1 MPKEADFVTE
11 VTTSVGTGTVVLEGA
26 VAGHRT
32 FSTAL
37 AGLGSTVAVP
47 YAIYDPTTGQREA
60 GIGSFLAGSNA
71 LQRDF
76 VQASTTG
83 GKVSFAA
90 GSKVVSIV
98 DLAESTLV
106 SRIRRPSD
114 IGLEIIPAAGQT
126 AEMLVI
132 RKTDGTVAFSVD
144 KDGTITGPDLGLG
157 SSGTHVSDGKWEIS
171 SGGWLTCRKNRLV
184 LPRIAEHVCRAT
196 WTLPGGPMANDDF
209 VAFGIMRPPSDSG
222 AAGTSSFSPGPGVTS
237 IGAIEPAAKTTTT
250 VTFSIVRQANQPDF
264 PIGYFMYLD
273 VWAQGDAP

>member
-106 SRIRRPSD
+106 SRIRRPAD

-144 KDGTITGPDLGLG
+144 VNGTITGPDLGLG
-157 SSGTHVSDGKWEIS
+157 SNGSNANGSWEIS
-171 SGGWLTCRKNRLV
+171 PGGWLKCRKNRLV
-184 LPRIAEHVCRAT
+184 LTQVSEFACRAT
-196 WTLPGGPMANDDF
+196 WTLPTAMANANY
-209 VAFGIMRPPSDSG
+209 VAGGSFR
-222 AAGTSSFSPGPGVTS
+222 GTSNSTAVDTWAD
-237 IGAIEPAAKTTTT
+237 GAIFETMLTTIVPTPRTTTT
-250 VTFSIVRQANQPDF
+250 VVFTAYRVAGDTDFANGSNLY
-264 PIGYFMYLD
+264 ID
-273 VWAQGDAP
+273 VWAEGDAP